1 MQNTETNR
9 IENKEQLNEDFEQ
22 EVIAFLNYKEGGI
35 IYVGID
41 KNGQVVG
48 MENTDLTQLQIKD
61 RIKNNIQPSTLGLFD
76 VTVETIDNKEV
87 IKVIISSGTEKPYYL
102 RKRGR
107 TPEGCYIRVGSS
119 KERMTERMIDDMY
132 ARRIKNTL
140 KEIDSPRQ
148 ELTFNQLKIY
158 YEEHGLKLNDNFL
171 QNLDLLTSEGKYNYN
186 AFLLADENTVSIKLV
201 RYLGNNKLELLENL
215 EYGNRCLITA
225 TQKILDRLDVENTT
239 YAKIEYFG
247 RKEQE
252 KIDSKALKEAT
263 INAIVHND
271 YSYGN
276 SPIIELYSDRVEIT
290 SAGGLPQELSQEEFL
305 EGVTAPRNKELI
317 RVFKDVDLIENIGS
331 GVLRILDAYDKS
343 CFKFMDHFLRV
354 SFKYKENPFEYD
366 QKINQENDQRELSN
380 IQNKIISLINQN
392 SKITQK
398 EMAKINDKIND
409 KETQILKAL
418 NENPKLTIPELN
430 KITKISTATISRYL
444 KQLQDKRIIERV
456 GSNKSG
462 YWKIL

>member
-35 IYVGID
+35 IYVGVRKD
-41 KNGQVVG
+41 GQVVG
-48 MENTDLTQLQIKD
+48 LKDVDLTQLQIKD

-102 RKRGR
+102 RKKGR

-201 RYLGNNKLELLENL
+201 RYLGTNKLELLENL
-215 EYGNRCLITA
+215 EFGNRCLITA
-225 TQKILDRLDVENTT
+225 TQRILDRLDVENTT

-252 KIDSKALKEAT
+252 KIDSKALKEAV

-276 SPIIELYSDRVEIT
+276 SPIIELYSDRIEIT

-366 QKINQENDQRELSN
+366 QKIDQENNQNELN
-380 IQNKIISLINQN
+380 TIQNKILNLIKQN
-392 SKITQK
+392 PKITQM
-398 EMAKINDKIND
+398 EIAKILGVSREKVKYNIA
-409 KETQILKAL
+409 ILKVNNIL
-418 NENPKLTIPELN
+418 E
-430 KITKISTATISRYL
+430 
-444 KQLQDKRIIERV
+444 RI
-456 GSNKSG
+456 GSNKIG
-462 YWKIL
+462 EWKILK

>member
-1 MQNTETNR
+1 MLNIETNH

-35 IYVGID
+35 IYVGIN

-48 MENTDLTQLQIKD
+48 VDNTDLTQLQIKD

-102 RKRGR
+102 RKKGR

-186 AFLLADENTVSIKLV
+186 AFLLADENNVSIKLV
-201 RYLGNNKLELLENL
+201 RYLGTNKLELLENL
-215 EYGNRCLITA
+215 EFGNRCLITT
-225 TQKILDRLDVENTT
+225 TQRILDRLDVEN
-239 YAKIEYFG
+239 
-247 RKEQE
+247 
-252 KIDSKALKEAT
+252 
-263 INAIVHND
+263 
-271 YSYGN
+271 
-276 SPIIELYSDRVEIT
+276 
-290 SAGGLPQELSQEEFL
+290 
-305 EGVTAPRNKELI
+305 
-317 RVFKDVDLIENIGS
+317 
-331 GVLRILDAYDKS
+331 
-343 CFKFMDHFLRV
+343 LRV

-366 QKINQENDQRELSN
+366 DTAK
-380 IQNKIISLINQN
+380 NKS
-392 SKITQK
+392 SKLDSK
-398 EMAKINDKIND
+398 KSSKLVVSEH
-409 KETQILKAL
+409 QIL
-418 NENPKLTIPELN
+418 
-430 KITKISTATISRYL
+430 
-444 KQLQDKRIIERV
+444 
-456 GSNKSG
+456 
-462 YWKIL
+462 

>member
-9 IENKEQLNEDFEQ
+9 FENKEQLNEDFEQ

-35 IYVGID
+35 IYVGIR
-41 KNGQVVG
+41 KSGQVVG
-48 MENTDLTQLQIKD
+48 VQDTDLTQLQIKD

-87 IKVIISSGTEKPYYL
+87 IKVVISSGTEKPYYL
-102 RKRGR
+102 RKKGR

-132 ARRIKNTL
+132 SRRIKNTL

-158 YEEHGLKLNDNFL
+158 YEEHGLKLNNNFL

-186 AFLLADENTVSIKLV
+186 AFLLADENNVSIKLV
-201 RYLGNNKLELLENL
+201 KYLGTNKMDLVENQ
-215 EYGNRCLITA
+215 EYGYRCLITA
-225 TQKILDRLDVENTT
+225 TQKILDRLDTENTV
-239 YAKIEYFG
+239 YAKIEYKG
-247 RKEQE
+247 RKEVE
-252 KIDSKALKEAT
+252 KIDSKALKEAV
-263 INAIVHND
+263 INAVVHND

-276 SPIIELYSDRVEIT
+276 SPIVELYSDRIEIT

-331 GVLRILDAYDKS
+331 GVLRILDAYDKN
-343 CFKFMDHFLRV
+343 CFKFMEHFLRV
-354 SFKYKENPFEYD
+354 SFKYKGNPFEYD
-366 QKINQENDQRELSN
+366 QKNDQESN
-380 IQNKIISLINQN
+380 QNNLNLIQNKILNLIKQN
-392 SKITQK
+392 PKITQV
-398 EMAKINDKIND
+398 EIAKILGVSREKVKYNIA
-409 KETQILKAL
+409 ILKVNNIL
-418 NENPKLTIPELN
+418 E
-430 KITKISTATISRYL
+430 
-444 KQLQDKRIIERV
+444 RI
-456 GSNKSG
+456 GSNKIG
-462 YWKIL
+462 EWKILK